1 MTGTTL
7 VAVGSSNKE
16 RVECKRISGSGG
28 ASVGGMRMRT
38 KICVPCLA

>member
-7 VAVGSSNKE
+7 VAAGSSNKE
-16 RVECKRISGSGG
+16 RVECKGTSVSGG

-38 KICVPCLA
+38 KVCVPCLA